1 MAFCQRKQGVVFAD
15 ADIGAGVEFCTTLT
29 HDDGARADQLAAKH
43 LHTEHLGLGI
53 APISRRAAAFFVC
66 HDSCSLCGNR
76 ANQQL
81 SELLT
86 VTLTFLIVLTTAH
99 FENGDL
105 VVFTMCHDRDTH
117 CCAGHQG
124 CANLQFCAASDCQNL
139 VDHNFLAYIRSNLFY
154 FNFFASS
161 NFVLFATSFY
171 DRVHNNLLKML
182 RERISAEP
190 AIITQVNQNTKQS
203 TKLAKDLGLRSF
215 WLSIMRALNRAHVLQ
230 ATHTQKSSP
239 VAIIA
244 QDMREVDQVIAQ
256 RLDSGVPLVG
266 QVSRYII
273 SAGGKRLRPAL
284 LLLMCGALGF
294 KGAQRFNLAAVVEFI
309 HTATLLH
316 DDVVDDSSLR
326 RGNATA
332 NETFG
337 NPASVLVGD
346 FLYSRAFQM
355 MVDAQNMRIMEIL
368 ADATN
373 IIAEG
378 EVMQLMNMHNAALNE
393 AGYLQVIRS
402 KTAKLFE
409 ASARVGAILAGA
421 DATTEAACADYG
433 QALGTAFQVI
443 DDVLDYTGDA
453 AVMGK
458 NLGDDLREGK
468 TTLPL
473 IAAMQRG
480 TADQRE
486 LIQTAI
492 ETGRID
498 LIDQVVAIVSATG
511 ALDVARDAAASE
523 AHRAIAAAQQL
534 PDNEHTRC
542 LIQLAA
548 QLLERQA

>member
-1 MAFCQRKQGVVFAD
+1 
-15 ADIGAGVEFCTTLT
+15 
-29 HDDGARADQLAAKH
+29 
-43 LHTEHLGLGI
+43 
-53 APISRRAAAFFVC
+53 
-66 HDSCSLCGNR
+66 
-76 ANQQL
+76 
-81 SELLT
+81 
-86 VTLTFLIVLTTAH
+86 
-99 FENGDL
+99 
-105 VVFTMCHDRDTH
+105 
-117 CCAGHQG
+117 
-124 CANLQFCAASDCQNL
+124 
-139 VDHNFLAYIRSNLFY
+139 
-154 FNFFASS
+154 
-161 NFVLFATSFY
+161 
-171 DRVHNNLLKML
+171 
-182 RERISAEP
+182 
-190 AIITQVNQNTKQS
+190 
-203 TKLAKDLGLRSF
+203 
-215 WLSIMRALNRAHVLQ
+215 
-230 ATHTQKSSP
+230 
-239 VAIIA
+239 
-244 QDMREVDQVIAQ
+244 MREVDLVIAQ

-284 LLLMCGALGF
+284 LLLICGALGF

-355 MVDAQNMRIMEIL
+355 MVDAHSMRIMEVL

-378 EVMQLMNMHNAALNE
+378 EVMQLMNMHNAALDE
-393 AGYLQVIRS
+393 ASYLRVIRS

-409 ASARVGAILAGA
+409 ASASVGAILANA
-421 DATTEAACADYG
+421 SPEIELACATYG

-453 AVMGK
+453 TVMGK

-480 TADQRE
+480 NTSERE
-486 LIQTAI
+486 LIQSAI
-492 ETGRID
+492 ETGNLE
-498 LIDQVVAIVSATG
+498 LIDPVVAIVQATG
-511 ALDVARDAAASE
+511 ALDVARQAAANE
-523 AHRAIAAAQQL
+523 ARRAISAAEQL
-534 PDNEHTRC
+534 PDNAYRQC

-548 QLLERQA
+548 QLLERQS